1 MKFLV
6 KNEGPNRQQRRMSTS
21 KKNQYA
27 PAKSATEWVSIIS
40 NIATED
46 DLKQFEQLVNQQ
58 HPNNIPM
65 TTIRKAME
73 ARLSNVELKK

>member
-6 KNEGPNRQQRRMSTS
+6 KNEGPNRQQRRMSG
-21 KKNQYA
+21 KKKSFA
-27 PAKSATEWVSIIS
+27 PAKSAAAWVSIIS

-46 DLKQFEQLVNQQ
+46 DLKQFESLINQQ
-58 HPNNIPM
+58 CPKNIPM

-73 ARLSNVELKK
+73 ARLSNVTLQK